1 MKKVLT
7 ATACLYVGLLV
18 VCTALMIAVHTIPLA
33 AIAPQLERSLA
44 TLEQEGMYPMR
55 HTPLGGARL
64 DNFTDCYMLNV
75 AACADASRPVD
86 AAMRTAS
93 RVFLT
98 FRSMSSSLPSY
109 ITEVNPRSS
118 AVRIVSMLLP

>member
-64 DNFTDCYMLNV
+64 DNFTD
-75 AACADASRPVD
+75 R
-86 AAMRTAS
+86 R
-93 RVFLT
+93 
-98 FRSMSSSLPSY
+98 
-109 ITEVNPRSS
+109 
-118 AVRIVSMLLP
+118 